1 MSITLISNIVQ
12 SFSIHPP
19 IYVLRL
25 GSGVS
30 AKSTDCVRRPKSML
44 KGIGPCLSKYALI
57 FTRSD
62 MRIPLDLL
70 PGQAELTLSVTTLS
84 IVRECTFYEF

>member
-1 MSITLISNIVQ
+1 
-12 SFSIHPP
+12 
-19 IYVLRL
+19 
-25 GSGVS
+25 
-30 AKSTDCVRRPKSML
+30 ML